1 MKPVIYTDLDD
12 TLFTTLKG
20 YRDADLSTLLRV
32 TTAKNG
38 NHSFMCRQ
46 RQSILNWIGAG
57 ATLVPVTARSLD
69 AYNRVTLSADHF
81 VDGAVL
87 NNGAL
92 ILNPDGSE
100 DMHWSEEV
108 EGHCAKAEPVL
119 RKLIAALEAAPCDI
133 RIHRH
138 INGDVMLGM
147 TVKSNEESEKGILL
161 NLGLA
166 EAIVRDCNPR
176 GRIVTHRNGNNLAF
190 VPNGV
195 SKKSAV
201 AYLMKTRTDLA
212 GRPSIGAGDS
222 LADLPF
228 MSLCDM
234 LLVPAN
240 TQTSTKLLA

>member
-20 YRDADLSTLLRV
+20 YRDVDQSTLLRV

-38 NHSFMCRQ
+38 NHSFMCGQ
-46 RQSILNWIGAG
+46 RQSILKWIEAG

-69 AYNRVTLSADHF
+69 AYNRVTLSADRF

-92 ILNPDGSE
+92 ILRPDGSE
-100 DMHWSEEV
+100 DEEWSAV
-108 EGHCAKAEPVL
+108 VQGHCDLATPVMED
-119 RKLIAALEAAPCDI
+119 LIEMLEAAPCDI

-138 INGDVMLGM
+138 MNGDVMLGM
-147 TVKSNEESEKGILL
+147 TVKSNEESERGVLM
-161 NLGLA
+161 NVGLA
-166 EAIVRDCNPR
+166 QEMSKDKLR
-176 GRIVTHRNGNNLAF
+176 GRVVTHCNGNNLAF
-190 VPNGV
+190 VPVGV
-195 SKKSAV
+195 SKKNAV
-201 AYLMKTRTDLA
+201 EYLMRTREDLA

-240 TQTSTKLLA
+240 TQTSMKLLA

>member
-1 MKPVIYTDLDD
+1 MTPVIYTDLDD
-12 TLFTTLKG
+12 TLFTTLKS
-20 YRDADLSTLLRV
+20 YRDVDQSSLLRV

-38 NHSFMCRQ
+38 NHSFMCGH
-46 RQSILNWIGAG
+46 RQSILNWIETG
-57 ATLVPVTARSLD
+57 ATLIPVTARSLD
-69 AYNRVTLSADHF
+69 AYNRVTLSACRF

-92 ILNPDGSE
+92 ILNPDGTE
-100 DMHWSEEV
+100 DMSWSEKV
-108 EGHCAKAEPVL
+108 EEHCATATPVL
-119 RKLIAALEAAPCDI
+119 QGLIEALEEAPCDI

-138 INGDVMLGM
+138 MHGDVMLGM
-147 TVKSNEESEKGILL
+147 TVKSNDETEKGVLL

-166 EAIVRDCNPR
+166 EALVQQRNPR
-176 GRIVTHRNGNNLAF
+176 GRVVTHRNGNNLAF

-201 AYLMKTRTDLA
+201 AYLMENRSDLA

-234 LLVPAN
+234 LLVPAR
-240 TQTSTKLLA
+240 TQTATKLLA

>member
-20 YRDADLSTLLRV
+20 YRDVDQSTLLQV

-38 NHSFMCRQ
+38 NHSFMCGR
-46 RQSILNWIGAG
+46 RKSILGWIENG
-57 ATLVPVTARSLD
+57 ATLIPVTARSLD
-69 AYNRVTLSADHF
+69 AYNRVTLSTDRF
-81 VDGAVL
+81 LDGAVL
-87 NNGAL
+87 NSGAL
-92 ILNPDGSE
+92 ILRPDGTE
-100 DMHWSEEV
+100 DDEWSEV
-108 EGHCAKAEPVL
+108 VRGHCDLATPVMND
-119 RKLIAALEAAPCDI
+119 LISALEAAPCNI

-138 INGDVMLGM
+138 MNGDVMLGM
-147 TVKSNEESEKGILL
+147 TVKSNDETERGVLL

-166 EAIVRDCNPR
+166 EAVVKSRNPGCR
-176 GRIVTHRNGNNLAF
+176 VAMHRNGNNLAF
-190 VPNGV
+190 VPDGV

-201 AYLMKTRTDLA
+201 AYLMQSRADLI

-240 TQTSTKLLA
+240 TQASMKLLA